1 MFDPKKFIEEAIEE
15 IKQQIKDRRAIIALS
30 GGVDSSVAA
39 VLTHKAIGDKLT
51 AVFVDTGLMRKGE
64 REEVEK
70 TFRDKLGLN
79 LIVVDAKDRFLEAL
93 KGVTDPEEKRK
104 IIGKLFIDVFEEIAE
119 EMYGVRIILFY
130 LFVLLPGKSLCWIFI
145 TVITLC
151 FRPQLNN

>member
-1 MFDPKKFIEEAIEE
+1 MFDPKKFIDEAVEE
-15 IKQQIKDRRAIIALS
+15 IKQQISDRKAIIALS

-79 LIVVDAKDRFLEAL
+79 LIVVDAR
-93 KGVTDPEEKRK
+93 
-104 IIGKLFIDVFEEIAE
+104 IDF
-119 EMYGVRIILFY
+119 
-130 LFVLLPGKSLCWIFI
+130 
-145 TVITLC
+145 
-151 FRPQLNN
+151 